1 MTIEKLKN
9 SIEIDF
15 AWLTPD
21 EKQKLLSLLKSNWN
35 SAIDTTSKVLNNDDN
50 ISNLFYKNSDT
61 KFEFKEALD
70 SFYKPIKN
78 LKL

>member
-70 SFYKPIKN
+70 SFYEPIKN